1 MAAKKVATKTE
12 AKKVG
17 TGTKKKKEMTK
28 DQKLMKIAGNLTHY
42 TKQDLVNKFLKKLSD
57 KDIQEIFN
65 SSEKVRASK
74 TQRADG
80 KIKVK
85 AAA

>member
-1 MAAKKVATKTE
+1 MSTTKKEVKKT
-12 AKKVG
+12 G
-17 TGTKKKKEMTK
+17 SKKKKEMTK
-28 DQKLMKIAGNLTHY
+28 DQKLMKIAGNLTHFN
-42 TKQDLVNKFLKKLSD
+42 KQDLVDKFLKKLSD

-74 TQRADG
+74 TQRVDG

>member
-1 MAAKKVATKTE
+1 MAGTKKVE
-12 AKKVG
+12 AKEAAPKKVG
-17 TGTKKKKEMTK
+17 AKKKKEMTK
-28 DQKLMKIAGNLTHY
+28 DQKLMKIAGNLTHFN
-42 TKQDLVNKFLKKLSD
+42 KQDLVDKFLKKLSD

-74 TQRADG
+74 TQRVDG